1 MPVRV
6 QVPLRVQK
14 RSESESESE
23 CESIREH
30 CHSFSSRL
38 TLTPE
43 RGGCLIIK
51 WGSLFFLTVIL
62 ITQEAFGQ
70 EAITDLLCFFSGP
83 F

>member
-14 RSESESESE
+14 RSESE

-70 EAITDLLCFFSGP
+70 EAITGL
-83 F
+83 